1 MAKIGAKLKK
11 LLGPESMARQ
21 FFVWNVLGE
30 TINSAAA
37 PFFQHLT
44 NTVNSIFPVIPLSP
58 AELAALVVHDRIGI
72 AKGITEAKKSG
83 VSEDDFRLLVINA
96 TPQPAIADMLRLY
109 REGKIPKGTLT
120 QVMARSGFGDEW
132 VPTFLRLGIQ
142 PPTPET
148 MLEALLQG
156 QVDEQTAHALY
167 EKLGGDPDYFTL
179 LYNTRG
185 AAPTPVQAADMAV
198 RGIIPW
204 TGTGPNA
211 TSFQQAFLEG
221 PWRNKWLESFRKAAA
236 YLPPPDS
243 IVEMLRIGAL
253 NQSQAKD
260 LLRQRGVPDDL
271 VGFFL
276 AKAVTAKT
284 EKTKDLTESTIGTL
298 YQDLAIDEATT
309 FAMLKNLHYDDNEAK
324 FVLTTWRLARELRA
338 RNTAISTV
346 HTQFIN
352 HKVDNQEA
360 SALLDKFHVPA
371 QQRDSLISI
380 WIQERRA
387 KVVGLTAAQIKSAWK
402 KELIDV
408 EDALKRLMDLGYDR
422 KDAEIYMLI

>member
-30 TINSAAA
+30 TINAAAA

-44 NTVNSIFPVIPLSP
+44 STVNAIFPVVPLTPSD
-58 AELAALVVHDRIGI
+58 LAALVVHDRIDIGH
-72 AKGITEAKKSG
+72 GITEAKKSG
-83 VSEDDFRLLVINA
+83 ISEEDFRLLVINA

-132 VPTFLRLGIQ
+132 VPTFLKLGLQ
-142 PPTPET
+142 PPTPDAI
-148 MLEALLQG
+148 LEALLQG
-156 QVDEQTAHALY
+156 QTDEPTAHALY

-204 TGTGPNA
+204 GGTGA
-211 TSFQQAFLEG
+211 GAVSFDQAFLEG
-221 PWRNKWLESFRKAAA
+221 PWRNKWRDAFKKAAE

-253 NQSQAKD
+253 NKDQAAD
-260 LLRQRGVPDDL
+260 LLTKRGVPDNL
-271 VGFFL
+271 IGFFL

-298 YQDLAIDEATT
+298 YRDQAIDEPTT
-309 FAMLKNLHYDDNEAK
+309 FAMLKALHYDDNEAR
-324 FVLTTWRLARELRA
+324 FVLTTWRLARELTA
-338 RNTAISTV
+338 RNTAINTV

-360 SALLDKFHVPA
+360 STLLDKFHVPA
-371 QQRDSLISI
+371 AQRDSLISI
-380 WIQERRA
+380 WIEERKA
-387 KVVGLTAAQIKSAWK
+387 KVVDLTAAQIKSAFK
-402 KELIDV
+402 KDIIDL
-408 EDALKRLMDLGYDR
+408 EDALKRLTDLGYDR
-422 KDAEIYMLI
+422 PTAEIYIQL